1 MSDSNSD
8 QQEPSME
15 EILASIRRIISED
28 GDEIADG
35 DDAKKAEE
43 PVADTSSGSDEP
55 VPAAEPQDP
64 DDDILELTDVVEED
78 NVEEESAPE
87 PEPEPEPEPV
97 AEPEPEPEP
106 APEPVAA
113 PEPEPEPEPA
123 PPVETAVAEDRLVSD
138 EVEQVSAATISGLTA
153 ALASSARVGD
163 GDKTLEQLVKDVL
176 RPILKEWL
184 DANLPGMVERIVRE
198 EVERIADRARK

>member
-35 DDAKKAEE
+35 DDVKASEDT
-43 PVADTSSGSDEP
+43 VAEAQAPSDEP
-55 VPAAEPQDP
+55 APAAEPEDP
-64 DDDILELTDVVEED
+64 DDDILELTDVVEDEA
-78 NVEEESAPE
+78 APE
-87 PEPEPEPEPV
+87 PEPEAEPEPEPASEPAPEPV
-97 AEPEPEPEP
+97 AEPEPEP
-106 APEPVAA
+106 VR
-113 PEPEPEPEPA
+113 EPEPEPVR
-123 PPVETAVAEDRLVSD
+123 PVEPVVADGRLVSD

-153 ALASSARVGD
+153 ALASSARIGD
-163 GDKTLEQLVKDVL
+163 GDQTLEQLVKDVL

>member
-35 DDAKKAEE
+35 DDVKASEDT
-43 PVADTSSGSDEP
+43 VAEAQAPSDEP
-55 VPAAEPQDP
+55 APAAEPEDP
-64 DDDILELTDVVEED
+64 DDDILELTDVVEDEA
-78 NVEEESAPE
+78 APEPQPEAE
-87 PEPEPEPEPV
+87 PEPEPASEPAPEPV
-97 AEPEPEPEP
+97 AEPEPEP
-106 APEPVAA
+106 VR
-113 PEPEPEPEPA
+113 EPEPEPEPVR
-123 PPVETAVAEDRLVSD
+123 PVEPVVADGRLVSD

-153 ALASSARVGD
+153 ALASSARIGD
-163 GDKTLEQLVKDVL
+163 GDQTLEQLVKDVL

>member
-35 DDAKKAEE
+35 DDVKASEDT
-43 PVADTSSGSDEP
+43 VAEAQAPSDEP
-55 VPAAEPQDP
+55 APAAEPEDP
-64 DDDILELTDVVEED
+64 DDDILELTDVVEDEA
-78 NVEEESAPE
+78 APE
-87 PEPEPEPEPV
+87 PEPEAEPEPEPAPEPAPEPV
-97 AEPEPEPEP
+97 AEPEPEP
-106 APEPVAA
+106 VR
-113 PEPEPEPEPA
+113 EPEPEPEPVR
-123 PPVETAVAEDRLVSD
+123 PVEPVVADGRLVSD

-163 GDKTLEQLVKDVL
+163 GDQTLEQLVKDVL

>member
-35 DDAKKAEE
+35 DDVKASEDT
-43 PVADTSSGSDEP
+43 VAEAQAPSDEP
-55 VPAAEPQDP
+55 APAAEPEDP
-64 DDDILELTDVVEED
+64 DDDILELTDVVEDEAAP
-78 NVEEESAPE
+78 EPESEAE
-87 PEPEPEPEPV
+87 PEPEPVSEPAPEPV
-97 AEPEPEPEP
+97 AEPEPEP
-106 APEPVAA
+106 VR
-113 PEPEPEPEPA
+113 EPEPEPEPVR
-123 PPVETAVAEDRLVSD
+123 PVEPVVADGRLVSD

-153 ALASSARVGD
+153 ALASSARIGD
-163 GDKTLEQLVKDVL
+163 GDQTLEQLVKDVL

>member
-1 MSDSNSD
+1 MSDSNTD

-35 DDAKKAEE
+35 TESAKPAETK
-43 PVADTSSGSDEP
+43 ADTASKSDEP
-55 VPAAEPQDP
+55 ALVAAAEREDM
-64 DDDILELTDVVEED
+64 DDDILELTDVVD
-78 NVEEESAPE
+78 E
-87 PEPEPEPEPV
+87 PVAFEPEPEPEPV
-97 AEPEPEPEP
+97 IESESEPEPV
-106 APEPVAA
+106 PEPVAA
-113 PEPEPEPEPA
+113 PEPAPVPEPTPEPVR
-123 PPVETAVAEDRLVSD
+123 PVERAVDDNRLVSD

-153 ALASSARVGD
+153 ALSASARVGD

-176 RPILKEWL
+176 RPILKDWL
-184 DANLPGMVERIVRE
+184 DTNLPGMVERIVRE

>member
-28 GDEIADG
+28 GDEITDG
-35 DDAKKAEE
+35 EDRPKPVAAEATPAGPDDAPAAVSE
-43 PVADTSSGSDEP
+43 PVVGDI
-55 VPAAEPQDP
+55 

-78 NVEEESAPE
+78 VASEPEPEPLPE
-87 PEPEPEPEPV
+87 PEPEPEPEPITM

-106 APEPVAA
+106 EPL
-113 PEPEPEPEPA
+113 PEPEP
-123 PPVETAVAEDRLVSD
+123 PVELVVEDRKLVSD

-153 ALASSARVGD
+153 ALAASARVGD
-163 GDKTLEQLVKDVL
+163 GNKTLEQLVKELL
-176 RPILKEWL
+176 RPILKDWL
-184 DANLPGMVERIVRE
+184 DTNLPGMVERIVRE
-198 EVERIADRARK
+198 EVERIADRAKK